1 MFIHSLLVP
10 RAIYARY
17 GTAGMNV
24 MMIVMMIVLMV
35 VIVKTTEMPALS
47 FALPVVARALLTT
60 VDSQRRVLAG
70 DVDRH
75 GARRGGRAPELIIK
89 H

>member
-1 MFIHSLLVP
+1 MCDEVLWHAGYVEM
-10 RAIYARY
+10 
-17 GTAGMNV
+17 AGMNV
-24 MMIVMMIVLMV
+24 MMIVLTIVLMV
-35 VIVKTTEMPALS
+35 VIAKTTEMPALS
-47 FALPVVARALLTT
+47 FALPVVARALQTT

-75 GARRGGRAPELIIK
+75 GARRGARAPELIIK